1 MKLPVILFLIKT
13 YLLLARA
20 FIYEF
25 SETKKLFGIV
35 LSTFFIKLFKGL
47 EDSRMSLANS
57 GPVFSIISQCVKSVR
72 IQSYSG
78 SYFPALD

>member
-47 EDSRMSLANS
+47 EDSRMSRAYL
-57 GPVFSIISQCVKSVR
+57 GPVFSIISLCVKSIR
-72 IQSYSG
+72 IRSYSG
-78 SYFPALD
+78 LYFPALD

>member
-1 MKLPVILFLIKT
+1 MKLPVIRFLIKT

-47 EDSRMSLANS
+47 EDSRMSRANL

-78 SYFPALD
+78 LYFPALD